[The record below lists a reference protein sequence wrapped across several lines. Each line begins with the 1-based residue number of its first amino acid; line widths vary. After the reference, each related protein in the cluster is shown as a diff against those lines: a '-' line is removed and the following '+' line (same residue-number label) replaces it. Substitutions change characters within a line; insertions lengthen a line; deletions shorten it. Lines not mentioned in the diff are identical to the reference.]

1 MTLSPQQT
9 EVLRCAARG
18 MCRKRTAISM
28 GIALPTVKCHLHAAR
43 MKLSATTT
51 TQAVSSALMRGLI

>member
-18 MCRKRTAISM
+18 MCRKRTADIM
-28 GIALPTVKCHLHAAR
+28 GIALPTVKCHLAAAR
-43 MKLSATTT
+43 NKMSARTT
-51 TQAVSSALMRGLI
+51 TQAVTAALMRGLI